1 MEIIIHDSRPE
12 NGGNSPHKT
21 IELKNGEYA
30 IVGQLQPPTRSKTG
44 KTFIVASTN
53 GFISV
58 ESSAGIT
65 YGVNLNITRKDK
77 S

>member
-1 MEIIIHDSRPE
+1 VEFEMEIIIYDSRPE

-21 IELKNGEYA
+21 IELKNGWYA
-30 IVGQLQPPTRSKTG
+30 IIGQLQPPTRSK
-44 KTFIVASTN
+44 VASTN
-53 GFISV
+53 GFMSV